1 MKGTRTLLSLAVG
14 LALASSGAH
23 AAFVCPSD
31 PAQLTP
37 IPTIQGTSSASAL
50 ATQTVTDK
58 NGNVTG
64 KISTGTFNVRGI
76 VTTLG
81 QSLTKGFYLT
91 DPVGDGNP
99 ATSDGIFVYL
109 NDKDFAT
116 KYKDVKPGSEVCLE
130 AQVQEFY
137 GGTQLTPLVDKA
149 TKKAH
154 LQVTAQ
160 GLNVPTSVLQVN
172 EGETLAQALNRHEG
186 MRVRLDNSSDLH
198 LTRNYSFDYK
208 VYRNNV
214 ELAHKTPLIK
224 PTQLHVASSADAV
237 ALATKNGSNRLVV
250 ESDYKAPDGV
260 LPWFPGWDA
269 DQGYLRIGDQ
279 LTG

>member
-37 IPTIQGTSSASAL
+37 IPTIQGTGSASAL

-64 KISTGTFNVRGI
+64 KVSPGTFNVRGI

-116 KYKDVKPGSEVCLE
+116 KYKDIKPGAELCLE
-130 AQVQEFY
+130 AKVDLAPQ
-137 GGTQLTPLVDKA
+137 GGGVPGGGLVFEQALEVHGLPLVD
-149 TKKAH
+149 
-154 LQVTAQ
+154 QV
-160 GLNVPTSVLQVN
+160 GLRAGTGHGQQLVGQM
-172 EGETLAQALNRHEG
+172 AQAL
-186 MRVRLDNSSDLH
+186 
-198 LTRNYSFDYK
+198 
-208 VYRNNV
+208 
-214 ELAHKTPLIK
+214 
-224 PTQLHVASSADAV
+224 
-237 ALATKNGSNRLVV
+237 GS
-250 ESDYKAPDGV
+250 V
-260 LPWFPGWDA
+260 L
-269 DQGYLRIGDQ
+269 
-279 LTG
+279 

>member
-37 IPTIQGTSSASAL
+37 IPTIQGTGSASAL

-137 GGTQLTPLVDKA
+137 GGTQLTPLVDK
-149 TKKAH
+149 
-154 LQVTAQ
+154 
-160 GLNVPTSVLQVN
+160 
-172 EGETLAQALNRHEG
+172 
-186 MRVRLDNSSDLH
+186 
-198 LTRNYSFDYK
+198 
-208 VYRNNV
+208 
-214 ELAHKTPLIK
+214 
-224 PTQLHVASSADAV
+224 
-237 ALATKNGSNRLVV
+237 
-250 ESDYKAPDGV
+250 
-260 LPWFPGWDA
+260 
-269 DQGYLRIGDQ
+269 
-279 LTG
+279 